1 MRGRRTELPDPDA
14 IVAAYRAGR
23 TLPELVDA
31 TPGATY
37 GRVWRLLAAR
47 VPPGE
52 RRRHLGA
59 AISAAAR
66 RRYSEG
72 GHPWS
77 KGRGNDG
84 TAAARPVWSDRV
96 GEYWPTLAAAAA
108 AVGRSRT
115 GLALAIAEGRSCA
128 GRRWYE
134 ERPQWAV
141 DADAAAEA
149 ARVAAI
155 VVRTYPRDNVY
166 QCRGLPA
173 DWRGCEQRW
182 AERKAVTA

>member
-1 MRGRRTELPDPDA
+1 MGRRVELPDPDA
-14 IVAAYRAGR
+14 IVAAYRSGR

-52 RRRHLGA
+52 RRQRRGQ

-66 RRYSEG
+66 RGYAAGRE
-72 GHPWS
+72 PWS

-84 TAAARPVWSDRV
+84 TAAARPVWSNIP
-96 GEYWPTLAAAAA
+96 GEFWPTMAAAAA

-134 ERPQWAV
+134 VKPKWAV
-141 DADAAAEA
+141 AADDAAEA
-149 ARVAAI
+149 ARVAGI

-166 QCRGLPA
+166 QCHGLPA